1 MSEKLAPGVRGCA
14 QNPVRDLAALVVLVE
29 RGSLEALSDAGSAG
43 GRDGLALY
51 CYFSYFI

>member
-43 GRDGLALY
+43 GRDGLVM
-51 CYFSYFI
+51 